1 MRAVPAIV
9 RVAKGRG
16 GPICVRSSDQA
27 KRVRTQRES
36 QGITIAAVLKQKGAA
51 IISVAPETGMAD
63 VAHVI
68 TAQRIG
74 AVVVMDAAR
83 KLVGHPV
90 LQRDVV
96 KALSQ
101 RGAAVLDL
109 KAADIMTRDVT
120 MVDPTTPVDLA
131 MEIMDSRL
139 FLRHPPVFGTKD
151 GEAGRHRQHP

>member
-1 MRAVPAIV
+1 M
-9 RVAKGRG
+9 
-16 GPICVRSSDQA
+16 
-27 KRVRTQRES
+27 
-36 QGITIAAVLKQKGAA
+36 TIAAVLKQKGAA

-83 KLVGHPV
+83 KLVGI
-90 LQRDVV
+90 LSERDVV

-131 MEIMDSRL
+131 MEIMDRGY
-139 FLRHPPVFGTKD
+139 FRHLPVCTKD
-151 GEAGRHRQHP
+151 GDLAGIVSIRDLVKYRIMLQQHDVESMKAYVTRMA